1 MTENTRNVTNYI
13 KHHENVKKTR
23 GAKMKLDELENT
35 LLDQIE
41 KLNDDSLADD
51 PEKAQM
57 MIDKSK
63 VMSDLA
69 GRVNEMNRLK
79 LDIYKEANTNGGMYE
94 RFLGIEEK

>member
-1 MTENTRNVTNYI
+1 
-13 KHHENVKKTR
+13 
-23 GAKMKLDELENT
+23 MKLDELENT

-57 MIDKSK
+57 MIEKSK

-79 LDIYKEANTNGGMYE
+79 LDIYKEANANGVMYE
-94 RFLGIEEK
+94 KFLGIEKK

>member
-1 MTENTRNVTNYI
+1 
-13 KHHENVKKTR
+13 
-23 GAKMKLDELENT
+23 MKLDELENT

-57 MIDKSK
+57 MIEKSK

-79 LDIYKEANTNGGMYE
+79 LDIYKEANANGGMYE
-94 RFLGIEEK
+94 KFLGLKEKK

>member
-1 MTENTRNVTNYI
+1 
-13 KHHENVKKTR
+13 
-23 GAKMKLDELENT
+23 MKLDELENT

-51 PEKAQM
+51 PDKARL

-69 GRVNEMNRLK
+69 GRVTEMNRLK
-79 LDIYKEANTNGGMYE
+79 LDVYKEANQNGGIYE
-94 RFLGIEEK
+94 KFLGIESK

>member
-1 MTENTRNVTNYI
+1 
-13 KHHENVKKTR
+13 
-23 GAKMKLDELENT
+23 MKLDELENT

-57 MIDKSK
+57 MIEKSK

-69 GRVNEMNRLK
+69 GRLNEMNRLK
-79 LDIYKEANTNGGMYE
+79 LDIYTEANANGGMYE
-94 RFLGIEEK
+94 KFLGIENK